1 MLNKTIPRK
10 FTVYIFP
17 YLE

>member
-10 FTVYIFP
+10 CTVYIFP